1 MGVKIVDG
9 VLEDIQLGMEVYKKK
24 KLFINLNFD
33 LNDFVLLKD
42 QFAQI

>member
-9 VLEDIQLGMEVYKKK
+9 VLEDIQLGMEVKKGE
-24 KLFINLNFD
+24 KLFKSKFWLI
-33 LNDFVLLKD
+33 NDFVLLKD